1 MDRSTLKI
9 RDNIIKK
16 FNLKVKDKWE
26 TASHIDNSYH
36 AYCTFIGGDGAEY
49 CFSIGAYTY
58 VLSRNLDFLY
68 QGFDKNDLIKAIAQV
83 VEKGA

>member
-9 RDNIIKK
+9 RENIIKK
-16 FNLKVKDKWE
+16 FNLKVKEKWE
-26 TASHIDNSYH
+26 TASNIDNSYH
-36 AYCTFIGGDGAEY
+36 AYCIFIGGDGAEY

-68 QGFDKNDLIKAIAQV
+68 QGFDKNDLIKVIAQV
-83 VEKGA
+83 VEKGV